1 MRKKLI
7 SILVCAMIGIMM
19 IGCGSSDKDDAGK
32 TDGKTEGKADVQDE
46 KQTIDKDFS
55 LQMTDS
61 YTFEDPAELDFDT
74 RYVLYCDENTKMIS
88 QVPAEYGVKA
98 GYSIIYA
105 KDNAPVADYE
115 FFVCDSAE
123 HAQAAADLYASQG
136 QSLTAA
142 EGDPCVLYSFAGADT
157 FEASLVTFQS
167 YGIISEATV
176 SAYMEFMQTNSGGT
190 ILD

>member
-1 MRKKLI
+1 MMKKK
-7 SILVCAMIGIMM
+7 ILSAAVLTLTVSLLLS
-19 IGCGSSDKDDAGK
+19 GCSLFAAPGDSDGSKNGGSSDAVK
-32 TDGKTEGKADVQDE
+32 
-46 KQTIDKDFS
+46 
-55 LQMTDS
+55 MTDS

-88 QVPAEYGVKA
+88 QAPAEYGVKA

-176 SAYMEFMQTNSGGT
+176 SAYVEFMQTNSGGT

>member
-74 RYVLYCDENTKMIS
+74 RHVLYCDENTKMIS

-115 FFVCDSAE
+115 FFVCDSADE
-123 HAQAAADLYASQG
+123 LRAVEAEAARRGLRQRLLLRLTRAS
-136 QSLTAA
+136 T
-142 EGDPCVLYSFAGADT
+142 PT
-157 FEASLVTFQS
+157 P
-167 YGIISEATV
+167 
-176 SAYMEFMQTNSGGT
+176 M
-190 ILD
+190 